1 MSDGMLKKYY
11 QFELG
16 QVCSRLSSGKGIAAK
31 EISEHGVYPV
41 FGGNGTAWIFRQK
54 EF

>member
-31 EISEHGVYPV
+31 EISEHGV
-41 FGGNGTAWIFRQK
+41 
-54 EF
+54 

>member
-16 QVCSRLSSGKGIAAK
+16 QVCSRLSSGYCPKFC
-31 EISEHGVYPV
+31 ETHL
-41 FGGNGTAWIFRQK
+41 
-54 EF
+54 